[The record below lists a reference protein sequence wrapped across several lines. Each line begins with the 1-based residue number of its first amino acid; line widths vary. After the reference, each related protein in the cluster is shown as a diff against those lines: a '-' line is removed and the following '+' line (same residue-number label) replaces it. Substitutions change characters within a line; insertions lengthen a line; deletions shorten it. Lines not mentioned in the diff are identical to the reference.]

1 MGSAAAYS
9 INGATG
15 FDRRVTHQGPDD
27 GNHALQPLRQ
37 GHPNKWV
44 QCKKRALCMYVYVCA
59 FEDDDSTFAF
69 PFTTVVESQWMAER
83 PPRTTSC
90 RPGDRAT
97 HCYIKRYIV
106 VVL

>member
-1 MGSAAAYS
+1 MEPLALTGASTTKNRMMEITLFNLYDKAIQ
-9 INGATG
+9 INGSSAKK
-15 FDRRVTHQGPDD
+15 
-27 GNHALQPLRQ
+27 
-37 GHPNKWV
+37 GHYV
-44 QCKKRALCMYVYVCA
+44 CMYVYVCA

>member
-1 MGSAAAYS
+1 MTGASPTKNRMMEITLFNLYDKAIQ
-9 INGATG
+9 INGSSA
-15 FDRRVTHQGPDD
+15 
-27 GNHALQPLRQ
+27 
-37 GHPNKWV
+37 
-44 QCKKRALCMYVYVCA
+44 KKRALCMYVYVCA

-90 RPGDRAT
+90 GPGDRAT

>member
-1 MGSAAAYS
+1 
-9 INGATG
+9 
-15 FDRRVTHQGPDD
+15 
-27 GNHALQPLRQ
+27 
-37 GHPNKWV
+37 
-44 QCKKRALCMYVYVCA
+44 MYVYVCA